1 MMPDILIVD
10 DNEAFREMLKS
21 ILISGFPAMQIREA
35 QDGNRAVQ
43 AVETKVPELIFLDVR
58 LPDENGFEL
67 TRRLKAAHADV
78 IIIMM
83 TSYDSPEYKKAAFDA
98 GTDFFMSKKTS
109 TPEDILQRV
118 ASILPS
124 G

>member
-1 MMPDILIVD
+1 MPDILIVD
-10 DNEAFREMLKS
+10 DNEPFREMLKS
-21 ILISGFPAMQIREA
+21 ILISGIPAMRIREA
-35 QDGNRAVQ
+35 EDGNRAVQ
-43 AVETKVPELIFLDVR
+43 AVETEVPELIFVDVR

-67 TRRLKAAHADV
+67 TRKLKSAHGDV

-83 TSYDSPEYKKAAFDA
+83 SSYDSPEYQEAAFRSGA
-98 GTDFFMSKKTS
+98 DFFVSKQAS

-118 ASILPS
+118 TSIFPS